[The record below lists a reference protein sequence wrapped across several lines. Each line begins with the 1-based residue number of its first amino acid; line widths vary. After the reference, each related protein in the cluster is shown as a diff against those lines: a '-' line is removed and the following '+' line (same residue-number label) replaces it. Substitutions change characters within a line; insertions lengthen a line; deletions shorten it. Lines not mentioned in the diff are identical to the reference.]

1 MTHGHLDHVGAIEP
15 LIKVYPDLKVIYH
28 ETEAPFLLGTAQPS
42 CYNYKPNGLST
53 GFKLAMLLKLL
64 PPFVQYKVRIWLAM
78 QGWPSRG
85 GSQGNEHKFVGLWDI
100 LGGIR
105 FPDVFQAAQE
115 WKGHVLGIATG
126 SE

>member
-1 MTHGHLDHVGAIEP
+1 MGAIEP

-28 ETEAPFLLGTAQPS
+28 ETEAPYLLGTAQPS

-78 QGWPSRG
+78 PGWPSRG
-85 GSQGNEHKFVGLWDI
+85 GSQGDERKFVGLWDI
-100 LGGIR
+100 LEG
-105 FPDVFQAAQE
+105 FKVP
-115 WKGHVLGIATG
+115 
-126 SE
+126 